1 MPSISFFSLI
11 NFQFMTTLSVIFDF
25 LFAIIQPKV
34 FTILL
39 SKSIVYILF
48 SLTKGGLVI
57 VMTPFGG
64 AVGSFSFF
72 RELKSSSYIE
82 PEEITCKI
90 AFISTGLS
98 VLNIS
103 LYSTAI
109 PSGCAKE
116 FSAKKKRKMVAII
129 LIMFFIAY
137 RFKKFIC
144 YFSSHS

>member
-1 MPSISFFSLI
+1 MPSMNFFSLI
-11 NFQFMTTLSVIFDF
+11 NFQFITTLSVIFDF
-25 LFAIIQPKV
+25 LLATIQPKV

-39 SKSIVYILF
+39 SKSVANILF
-48 SLTKGGLVI
+48 SLTNGGLVI
-57 VMTPFGG
+57 IMTSSGG
-64 AVGSFSFF
+64 AVGSFNSF

-103 LYSTAI
+103 LYSITI

-116 FSAKKKRKMVAII
+116 FSAKKKRKMIARI
-129 LIMFFIAY
+129 LIIFFIPY
-137 RFKKFIC
+137 KFK
-144 YFSSHS
+144 Y